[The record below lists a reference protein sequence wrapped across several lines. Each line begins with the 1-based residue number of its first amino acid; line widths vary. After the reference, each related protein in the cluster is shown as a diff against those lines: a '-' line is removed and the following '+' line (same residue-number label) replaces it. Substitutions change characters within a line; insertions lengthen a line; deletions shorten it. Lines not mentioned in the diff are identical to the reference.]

1 MLSNSHALFS
11 FVALSVMMTPC
22 LGQLQLTCNIGGT
35 KGNCTSFI
43 PAFCNSIGNSSIA
56 PLDTTSRCFNTPGFT
71 GKCDLTAWNR
81 RPGPNGNVPD
91 VTNCVAALSTVSEAC
106 PTRESQTSQLPL
118 TSIGFL
124 TSDMM
129 LSRMGLVEKSRGH
142 FSLAETQSLGI
153 AYHQGARACAV
164 LGLFTVP
171 VTGTAVVLTGV
182 RRANPSVPSGGG
194 EIFLRDGTGDG
205 TVTDNG
211 TVSALSHE
219 NLWPFIR
226 VTCGLGIAEKSGT
239 TFRVRQ
245 TAFVRFGFTCLP
257 PKNPSPVDGRCFDGR
272 QPGTPSR
279 CRPVEKFPN
288 SPTER
293 VGCPSHGTRR
303 TVATGTANSPTPFSS
318 NMIVLPEVRAPLG
331 ALPLLCSTGC
341 IQACG
346 LLYTGDLELE
356 ASNECDVQWLTCTS
370 QLACLCLLRC
380 YGPRIRI
387 QHVVVYPAKDHPTPE
402 T

>member
-1 MLSNSHALFS
+1 MTVAKCRLAYTGLSGCSAGE
-11 FVALSVMMTPC
+11 TP
-22 LGQLQLTCNIGGT
+22 
-35 KGNCTSFI
+35 
-43 PAFCNSIGNSSIA
+43 
-56 PLDTTSRCFNTPGFT
+56 RTPFA
-71 GKCDLTAWNR
+71 LTAGPAARSLPLAAEAHCMGLRLVFRSTIASVQLEGCR
-81 RPGPNGNVPD
+81 RVYFLGNVSELLRIRPMCRLFCAVSD
-91 VTNCVAALSTVSEAC
+91 FLKAGRRVAVSGF
-106 PTRESQTSQLPL
+106 REPP
-118 TSIGFL
+118 
-124 TSDMM
+124 DMM

-219 NLWPFIR
+219 NLWPLFIR

-245 TAFVRFGFTCLP
+245 TAFVRFGLEP
-257 PKNPSPVDGRCFDGR
+257 
-272 QPGTPSR
+272 
-279 CRPVEKFPN
+279 RPVEKFPN

-318 NMIVLPEVRAPLG
+318 NMNVLPDVRAPLG